1 MRQSENSPRL
11 KTILVTGSN
20 GFLGAEVV
28 HQLVAAGFSVRATG
42 IEAASLHTGVEYHQA
57 DILQPQ
63 QLSRLVKGMS
73 LVIHTAG
80 LAHVFDA
87 GVQFEWQFHQINEIG
102 TVNIISAAIDQGV
115 KHFIHIS
122 TVSVYGPFTEGMY
135 AEETPCNPVGPYALS
150 KYNAEQRAQEIAQ
163 KVGMSLTIL
172 RLATLYGEGDPGNVG
187 RLTNALDRGRF
198 FWIGNGNNRK
208 SLLYKGDAARA
219 CLVVASR
226 PANGVS
232 VYNVSAPPCA
242 MRDIVNGLAMALGKK
257 PVPIRIPAPIALAI
271 GKFLSCLPDK
281 RLSRLYSTIEK
292 WLAEDVYDTSC
303 IERDTGFHA
312 QVDLIDGLKRE
323 VRWYRQSQGKIFLKN
338 LKQQH

>member
-1 MRQSENSPRL
+1 MIRSENSPQL

-28 HQLVAAGFSVRATG
+28 HQLLAAGFSVRATG
-42 IEAASLHTGVEYHQA
+42 IETASLQTGVEYHQA

-63 QLSRLVKGMS
+63 QLSRLVEGIS

-87 GVQFEWQFHQINEIG
+87 GMHFERQFHQINEIG
-102 TVNIISAAIDQGV
+102 TINMISAAQDQGV
-115 KHFIHIS
+115 KHFILIS
-122 TVSVYGPFTEGMY
+122 TVSVYGSFTEGMY
-135 AEETPCNPVGPYALS
+135 DEETPCNPVGPYALS
-150 KYNAEQRAQEIAQ
+150 KYNAEQRAQKIAQ

-187 RLTNALDRGRF
+187 RLMHALDGGSF
-198 FWIGNGNNRK
+198 FRIGNGNNRK

-219 CLVVASR
+219 CLVAASR
-226 PANGVS
+226 PANAVS

-242 MRDIVNGLAMALGKK
+242 MRDIVDGLATALGKK
-257 PVPIRIPAPIALAI
+257 PVPIRIPAPIALTF
-271 GKFLSCLPDK
+271 GKILSCLPEK

-303 IERDTGFHA
+303 IERDYGFYT
-312 QVDLIDGLKRE
+312 QVDLIEGLKRE
-323 VRWYRQSQGKIFLKN
+323 VRWYRQKQGKNFR
-338 LKQQH
+338 